1 MLWRNVYRRP
11 SWPRRIRWQEMRD
24 LQEEMDFRLGGT
36 FGPVRTK
43 YPAINGWNSDEGIL
57 ITAEIPGLEADDI
70 DISIVGETLILSGS
84 RNVDELPEGADYY
97 RRERGYGEFTRTFE
111 LPFRVDVEAVD
122 ARFQNGVLQLELP
135 RLPEEKPRKIEI
147 TID

>member
-11 SWPRRIRWQEMRD
+11 AWPRRIRWQEMRD
-24 LQEEMDFRLGGT
+24 LQEETDFRLGGT

-43 YPAINGWNSDEGIL
+43 YPAINGWKSDQGIL
-57 ITAEIPGLEADDI
+57 ITAEISGLEADEI
-70 DISIVGETLILSGS
+70 EISIVGETLTLSGS
-84 RNVDELPEGADYY
+84 RKVEELPDGADSY
-97 RRERGYGEFTRTFE
+97 RRERVYGEFTRTIE
-111 LPFRVDVEAVD
+111 LPFSVDVAAVD